1 MWRNCLRDGLVAL
14 LVVSL
19 WGLCSMTQ
27 ADTVL
32 ITGANSGIGLEFS
45 KQYADRGWTVIA
57 THRRARTP
65 ESLAALAE
73 QYDNVIVETMDV
85 TDHAQIDA
93 LAGKLADMPIDLLI
107 NNAGIT
113 GDFTKPTPQS
123 FGTLAHDQFESFMR
137 TNALGPLKVTEAF
150 SANVIASKGKK
161 VVAISSLAGSF
172 GAGSGGMPGGYWYK
186 ASKAALNMFM
196 MNTARDLKPQGVIVA
211 LLSPGTVRVEKIA
224 DARFPGLLEKQDS
237 IAGMIKVIDAL
248 TLEDSGSFLR
258 YNGEPQPF

>member
-1 MWRNCLRDGLVAL
+1 MWRDRFPDGLVAL
-14 LVVSL
+14 FLFAAYGV
-19 WGLCSMTQ
+19 CSVTQ

-45 KQYADRGWTVIA
+45 KQYAARGWTVIA
-57 THRRARTP
+57 THRRAQVPAT
-65 ESLAALAE
+65 LAALAGK
-73 QYDNVIVETMDV
+73 YDSVTVETMDV

-93 LAGKLADMPIDLLI
+93 LAQKLAGTPIDLLI

-137 TNALGPLKVTEAF
+137 TNALGPIKITEAF
-150 SANVIASKGKK
+150 RSNVIASKGKK
-161 VVAISSLAGSF
+161 IVAISSLAGSF

-186 ASKAALNMFM
+186 ASKAALNMLM
-196 MNTARDLKPQGVIVA
+196 INAARDLKPEGVILA

-224 DARFPGLLEKQDS
+224 EASFPGLLEKEES
-237 IAGMIKVIDAL
+237 IAGMIQVIDSL
-248 TLEDSGSFLR
+248 TLKDSGSFLR